1 MNHTTS
7 IQHII
12 NHSTTIQPGSCRLG
26 FVIGALSRHNA
37 SEQYVTTA
45 LNWMQAVHIKGKVF
59 QTAKILIQ
67 RVMSSHNITIKAALL
82 WEKSLT

>member
-12 NHSTTIQPGSCRLG
+12 NHSTIQPGSCRLG

-59 QTAKILIQ
+59 QTAKILI
-67 RVMSSHNITIKAALL
+67 H
-82 WEKSLT
+82 